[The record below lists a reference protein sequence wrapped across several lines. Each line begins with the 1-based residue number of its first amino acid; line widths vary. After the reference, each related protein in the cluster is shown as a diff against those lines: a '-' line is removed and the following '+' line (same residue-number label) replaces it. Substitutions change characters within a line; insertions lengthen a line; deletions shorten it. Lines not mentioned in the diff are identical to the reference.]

1 MSPLLV
7 ETRKNSPKGVS
18 LPVSQIMQ
26 HHPVSKIKPPS
37 EQGSDTALAQSLLVT
52 MYGFLFFCFLAISG
66 SVEWILYN
74 VHSVNLEKRAN
85 SSYNSMPFTK

>member
-1 MSPLLV
+1 MSLLLV
-7 ETRKNSPKGVS
+7 ETRKNSLKGVS

-52 MYGFLFFCFLAISG
+52 MYGFFFFSNLRVSG
-66 SVEWILYN
+66 VDII
-74 VHSVNLEKRAN
+74 
-85 SSYNSMPFTK
+85 